1 MTRSALPTF
10 VDFNVKAISVGVNP
24 MTAPPAVPNPC
35 VWKFNETVDVI
46 MTYHKGGYPNNP
58 GPDPKH
64 PGGISRRDCTIV
76 EGLEDV
82 LCFAFRTDNSGP
94 PESIQVLYKSI
105 HSFITLTNKQ
115 KQNTCLMFSPSTGDF
130 LVLRDFAR
138 RVSRC
143 RYSRFNVRVVRGSTV
158 SGEKQTSC
166 RHHGDC

>member
-1 MTRSALPTF
+1 MIVVVAGMTRSVLPTL

-76 EGLEDV
+76 EGVEDV

-94 PESIQVLYKSI
+94 PESIQV
-105 HSFITLTNKQ
+105 
-115 KQNTCLMFSPSTGDF
+115 
-130 LVLRDFAR
+130 AR
-138 RVSRC
+138 S
-143 RYSRFNVRVVRGSTV
+143 
-158 SGEKQTSC
+158 
-166 RHHGDC
+166 